1 MEWNKKIITAFI
13 GITVIGL
20 IAISCNKTAEQKKQD
35 KLPVNPNGDSEL
47 AIVMRTMMESGKT
60 MKEEIESNKTLSKYP
75 AEILSITTAKPTDG
89 MIDDRN
95 VFNGLAN
102 FYLATLDSMYLPA
115 IDTKKQFNHVVKSCV
130 DCHESY
136 CHGPIPA
143 IKKLYISAQ

>member
-1 MEWNKKIITAFI
+1 MEWNKNIVIAVLSTL
-13 GITVIGL
+13 VIGV
-20 IAISCNKTAEQKKQD
+20 IALSCNKNQEQKKQD
-35 KLPVNPNGDSEL
+35 KTPLNPNGDSEL

-60 MKEEIESNKTLSKYP
+60 MKAEVESNKTISKYP
-75 AEILSITTAKPTDG
+75 EEIKEVTTAKPTDG
-89 MIDDRN
+89 MIKDRN

-102 FYLATLDSMYLPA
+102 FYLATLDSMYIPA